1 MDRERF
7 EKQLNFILEID
18 KEKQILRQTHIRGY
32 SRQEDDAEHAWHMAV
47 MAFLLQEY
55 SNEKID
61 IGRTMLMLL
70 IHDLVEIDAGD
81 TYAYDAEAN
90 KTKDE
95 REHKAAERIYGLL
108 PEDQG
113 KMLSAIL
120 IGNNIVN
127 ISASSLA
134 TILTTRW
141 LAGTGLAAVAAGI
154 STGVLTLIV
163 LVFGEITPKTCA
175 TINAEKIALA
185 NAKIIY
191 TWMVIANPL
200 IFIMNKLS
208 LGILFLIRVDPNAKS
223 DSYTEEDIRTIVDVS
238 HEDGV
243 IEPEE
248 RDMIN
253 NVFDFG
259 DATAKDIMVPKVD
272 MSFMNVN
279 YTYQEV
285 IDLYSEDKY
294 TRYPVYED
302 STDNVI
308 GMINVKDLL
317 IYDDKEHFNARN
329 VLRSVLFTHEHKKTS
344 DLLFEMRKSSTN
356 MAIVLDEYGVT
367 AGMVTIEDLLE
378 EIVGDI
384 RDEYDEDEE
393 QLVTRLSDQ
402 EYIVAGAMNLD
413 DLNDALDLEEKGLSL
428 ESEDYDSVGGIIIEL
443 LDRLPEVGDEVTTE
457 NGIRLVVD
465 SVEKNRIKNVHIYL
479 PDPPAA
485 EDTKEE

>member
-1 MDRERF
+1 MDSSDAI
-7 EKQLNFILEID
+7 QVLILIALIGLSAYFSSSETALLTVSKIRIRNLIED
-18 KEKQILRQTHIRGY
+18 GNPQAVILGKVI
-32 SRQEDDAEHAWHMAV
+32 
-47 MAFLLQEY
+47 
-55 SNEKID
+55 
-61 IGRTMLMLL
+61 
-70 IHDLVEIDAGD
+70 
-81 TYAYDAEAN
+81 
-90 KTKDE
+90 
-95 REHKAAERIYGLL
+95 
-108 PEDQG
+108 EDQG

-191 TWMVIANPL
+191 TWMVIATPL

-208 LGILFLIRVDPNAKS
+208 LGILFLMRVDPNAKS

-279 YTYQEV
+279 
-285 IDLYSEDKY
+285 Y